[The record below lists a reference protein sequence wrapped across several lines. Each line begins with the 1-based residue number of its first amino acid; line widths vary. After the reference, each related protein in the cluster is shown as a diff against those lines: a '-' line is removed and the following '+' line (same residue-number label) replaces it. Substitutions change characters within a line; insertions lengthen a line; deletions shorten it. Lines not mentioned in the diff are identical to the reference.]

1 MKGKLVPESFNS
13 PTYGHLDWEDALCQ
27 MVKFVGSDVM
37 GSYEVIIGTDS
48 EAQNGTV
55 DFVSAVIVHKKGKGG
70 IYFWGRQ
77 KVENLHSLRQRIWQ
91 EALISLSVAEK
102 LVSDFANIGLFDGS
116 THSINTQVFDSEVP
130 QTRGGRTEWNRSTTS
145 LTINPEQRRRADLNL
160 EIHVDIGP
168 NGPTREMISE
178 IVGMIRAN
186 GFKVAT
192 KPASWGASHVAD
204 RHV

>member
-1 MKGKLVPESFNS
+1 MVKELVDLEFNS
-13 PTYGHLDWEDALCQ
+13 PSYGRLDWRKTLVK
-27 MVKFVGSDVM
+27 MVEFMGADTQ

-48 EAQNGTV
+48 EAQNGTC
-55 DFVSAVIVHKKGKGG
+55 DFVAALIVHKKGRGG
-70 IYFWGRQ
+70 IYFWSRL
-77 KVENLHSLRQRIWQ
+77 KRENLFSMRQRIWQ
-91 EALISLSVAEK
+91 EALISLDLAQE
-102 LVSDFANIGLFDGS
+102 LVIDFAKMGLFDTS
-116 THSINTQVFDSEVP
+116 TPLSV
-130 QTRGGRTEWNRSTTS
+130 
-145 LTINPEQRRRADLNL
+145 NPEQGRRVDLNL

-168 NGPTREMISE
+168 NGPTREMINE

>member
-1 MKGKLVPESFNS
+1 MADKSIPQDFNS
-13 PTYGHLDWEDALCQ
+13 PTYGRLDWGEALSK
-27 MVKFVGSDVM
+27 MVWFM
-37 GSYEVIIGTDS
+37 GTDKTASYEVIIGTDS
-48 EAQNGTV
+48 EATNGSA
-55 DFVSAVIVHKKGKGG
+55 DFVTAMIVHKKGRGG

-77 KVENLHSLRQRIWQ
+77 KVEKLYSMRQRIWQ
-91 EALISLSVAEK
+91 EALISLGLAEK
-102 LVSDFANIGLFDGS
+102 MVGDFADMGL
-116 THSINTQVFDSEVP
+116 VE
-130 QTRGGRTEWNRSTTS
+130 
-145 LTINPEQRRRADLNL
+145 LNL

-168 NGPTREMISE
+168 NGETRAMIAE

>member
-1 MKGKLVPESFNS
+1 MAEELADLEFNS
-13 PTYGHLDWEDALCQ
+13 PSYGRLDWRKTLVK
-27 MVKFVGSDVM
+27 MVEFMGADTQ

-48 EAQNGTV
+48 EAQNGTC
-55 DFVSAVIVHKKGKGG
+55 DFVAALIVHKKGRGG
-70 IYFWGRQ
+70 IYFWARQ
-77 KVENLHSLRQRIWQ
+77 KRENLFSMRQRIWQ
-91 EALISLSVAEK
+91 EALISLSLAEK
-102 LVSDFANIGLFDGS
+102 MVGDFADMGL
-116 THSINTQVFDSEVP
+116 VE
-130 QTRGGRTEWNRSTTS
+130 
-145 LTINPEQRRRADLNL
+145 LNL

-168 NGPTREMISE
+168 NGPTREMINE

>member
-1 MKGKLVPESFNS
+1 MSKIIPSQFMS
-13 PTYGHLDWEDALCQ
+13 PTHGGLSWAAALVHMVRFMGEDPTA
-27 MVKFVGSDVM
+27 
-37 GSYEVIIGTDS
+37 SYEVIIGTDS
-48 EAQNGTV
+48 EAQNGV
-55 DFVSAVIVHKKGKGG
+55 ADFVSAVVIHKKGNGG

-77 KVENLHSLRQRIWQ
+77 KVEHLHSMRQRIWQ
-91 EALISLSVAEK
+91 EATISLAVAQK
-102 LVSDFANIGLFDGS
+102 LVEDFAAMGLF
-116 THSINTQVFDSEVP
+116 
-130 QTRGGRTEWNRSTTS
+130 
-145 LTINPEQRRRADLNL
+145 DLNL

-168 NGPTREMISE
+168 NGPTREMVQE

>member
-1 MKGKLVPESFNS
+1 MINERKLIPELFNS
-13 PTYGHLDWEDALCQ
+13 PTYGQLDWEEALSQ
-27 MVKFVGSDVM
+27 MVRFVGSDVR

-48 EAQNGTV
+48 EAQNGSA

-91 EALISLSVAEK
+91 EALVSLSVAEK
-102 LVSDFANIGLFDGS
+102 LVGDFANIGLFDGS
-116 THSINTQVFDSEVP
+116 T
-130 QTRGGRTEWNRSTTS
+130 S
-145 LTINPEQRRRADLNL
+145 LTINPEPFGAAQGRRVDLNL